1 MNSDLKNKNIA
12 ILAED
17 HYEDLELWYP
27 LLRMQE
33 AGANV
38 VVVGMPDLRTFES
51 KHGYPVNADKV
62 ASAVS
67 ADDFDAIIIPGGY
80 APDRMRR
87 HQAMLDLVRDIFEQG
102 KVVAMICHAGWVAI
116 SAGIVAGKRVT
127 SVSSIRDDLVNAGAE
142 WVNEEVVQDG
152 NLISSRGPKDL
163 PAFCRKIIKAQ
174 LESSPVHE
182 AG

>member
-1 MNSDLKNKNIA
+1 MNSNLKNKNIA

-17 HYEDLELWYP
+17 QYEDLELWYP

-51 KHGYPVNADKV
+51 KHGYPVNADAV
-62 ASAVS
+62 ASDVS
-67 ADDFDAIIIPGGY
+67 AEDFDAVIIPGGY

-87 HQAMLDLVRDIFEQG
+87 HQAMLDLVRSLYEQG
-102 KVVAMICHAGWVAI
+102 KVVAMICHAGWVPI
-116 SAGIVAGKRVT
+116 SAGIMDGKRVT

-142 WVNEEVVQDG
+142 WVDEEVVQDG

-163 PAFCRKIIKAQ
+163 PAFCRAIIAAIQ
-174 LESSPVHE
+174 ETIP
-182 AG
+182 A